1 MLKIEYL
8 SLSTFKRYEKNSRL
22 HSDEQI
28 NQLVNSIREF
38 GFTNPVLIDE
48 ENEIIAGHGR
58 LTAAE
63 SEGMEKI
70 PAIRLKG
77 LSAGQKK
84 ALRIADNQLALN
96 ASWDEVLLAT
106 EVQELD
112 GIDFDCE
119 VLGFSDEQ
127 LDALLSG
134 GDSDDGPKSSGDNA
148 PTMGI
153 KYLSIDKERVPATD
167 EEIAALFGL
176 YGQYSDSKGTHVGFV
191 GWLADRK

>member
-8 SLSTFKRYEKNSRL
+8 SPSTLKRYEKNSRL

-38 GFTNPVLIDE
+38 GFTNPILIDE
-48 ENEIIAGHGR
+48 DNEIIAGHGR

-63 SEGMEKI
+63 AEGMETI

-96 ASWDEVLLAT
+96 ASWDETLLAA

-112 GIDFDCE
+112 VIDFDCD
-119 VLGFSDEQ
+119 VLGFTEEQ
-127 LDALLSG
+127 LEALLNG
-134 GDSDDGPKSSGDNA
+134 EDSNEEEIGAGRALSLN
-148 PTMGI
+148 I
-153 KYLSIDKERVPATD
+153 QYLRIDKERVPATD
-167 EEIAALFGL
+167 EEIAALLGL
-176 YGQYSDSKGTHVGFV
+176 YRQYHDAKGTHVGFV